1 MVIGN
6 GDGQPQAG
14 SPSVLRRLNVAHVLR
29 TIRSQG
35 PMSRGAV
42 VASSG
47 LSKPTVNE
55 VVERLLADGLITEA
69 LDDGEQFPR
78 RPGPKARL
86 LQFNARRGYVVGVDI
101 GAAKLLALLSDL
113 DGNIL
118 ATVRHPTPDNGS
130 RQVLEGID
138 QVVDEVVAQA
148 GVSRDAVE
156 VAVVG
161 TPGVVDPSTGV
172 VRFTPQ
178 FPDLHGQPLRDL
190 LSESLGAPV
199 LVQSEAHL
207 AVAGEHWRGAAAE
220 LRNVV
225 YVQMGVGV
233 GMGIVINGEV
243 YHGAAG
249 ASGEVGYLPVGGPP
263 ARTVEDFGPFE
274 TAVGAGA
281 FTRLASEAIARGKGE
296 RLLAT
301 AGGVEPGPEAVL
313 RALEAGDRA
322 ARAIVNRILDT
333 LCQGLTSITAILNP
347 EMVVLGGGLARPLEA
362 HLPRLQ
368 QALAATVPA
377 PPRLQITALGDRA
390 VAMGALRLGIE
401 HVETQLFEALG
412 ASLATS

>member
-1 MVIGN
+1 MVIHS
-6 GDGQPQAG
+6 GDSRAQAG

-29 TIRSQG
+29 TIRSEG

-42 VASSG
+42 VTASG

-55 VVERLLADGLITEA
+55 VVEGLLADGLITES
-69 LDDGEQFPR
+69 LDDGEQSPR

-86 LQFNARRGYVVGVDI
+86 LQFNARRGMVVGVDI

-118 ATVRHPTPDNGS
+118 ATVRHPTPDKA
-130 RQVLEGID
+130 VKKLLEAIGE
-138 QVVDEVVAQA
+138 VVDEAVAQA
-148 GVSRDAVE
+148 GVGRDSLE
-156 VAVVG
+156 VVVVG
-161 TPGVVDPSTGV
+161 TPGVVDPSTGGV
-172 VRFTPQ
+172 VFTPQ

-190 LSESLGAPV
+190 LSQTLGFSV

-207 AVAGEHWRGAAAE
+207 AVAGEHWRGAAAA

-233 GMGIVINGEV
+233 GMGILINGEV

-249 ASGEVGYLPVGGPP
+249 ASGEVGYLPLGGEVP
-263 ARTVEDFGPFE
+263 ARVEGYGPFE
-274 TAVGAGA
+274 SAVGAGA
-281 FTRLASEAIARGKGE
+281 FARLASSAIERGKGE
-296 RLLAT
+296 AILA
-301 AGGVEPGPEAVL
+301 AAVGAEPGPEAVL
-313 RALEAGDRA
+313 GALEAGDRA

-333 LCQGLTSITAILNP
+333 LCQGLTSITAVLNP
-347 EMVVLGGGLARPLEA
+347 EMVVLGGGLARPLA
-362 HLPRLQ
+362 AFLPRLE
-368 QALAATVPA
+368 QALAATVPV

-401 HVETQLFEALG
+401 HVETRLFEMLG
-412 ASLATS
+412 GPSAIS

>member
-1 MVIGN
+1 
-6 GDGQPQAG
+6 
-14 SPSVLRRLNVAHVLR
+14 
-29 TIRSQG
+29 
-35 PMSRGAV
+35 MSRSAV
-42 VASSG
+42 VVSSG

-55 VVERLLADGLITEA
+55 VVEGLLADGLIIES
-69 LDDGEQFPR
+69 LDDSEQLPR

-86 LQFNARRGYVVGVDI
+86 LRFNARRGLVVGVDI
-101 GAAKLLALLSDL
+101 GAAKLLALLADL
-113 DGNIL
+113 DGNIV
-118 ATVRHPTPDNGS
+118 ATVRHPTPDKGAK
-130 RQVLEGID
+130 QVLVGIGE
-138 QVVDEVVAQA
+138 VVDEVVARA
-148 GVSRDAVE
+148 GVSREAVE
-156 VAVVG
+156 VVVVG

-190 LSESLGAPV
+190 LSRSLETPV

-225 YVQMGVGV
+225 YVQIGVGV
-233 GMGIVINGEV
+233 GMGILINGEV

-263 ARTVEDFGPFE
+263 SDAVEDYGPFE

-281 FTRLASEAIARGKGE
+281 FSRLAAEVISRGKGE
-296 RLLAT
+296 RILA
-301 AGGVEPGPEAVL
+301 AADGGEPGPEAVL

-322 ARAIVNRILDT
+322 ARAIVNRILET
-333 LCQGLTSITAILNP
+333 LGQGLTSVTAILNP

-362 HLPRLQ
+362 YLPRLEQ
-368 QALAATVPA
+368 TLASAVPA
-377 PPRLQITALGDRA
+377 PPRLQVTALGDRA

-401 HVETQLFEALG
+401 HVEAQLFAALG
-412 ASLATS
+412 SSAATG